1 MIDFFLEVVD
11 LGFSAASTIV
21 LPLKIKLLDSIE
33 FTVLELSVLALTSLT
48 MHRLA

>member
-21 LPLKIKLLDSIE
+21 LPLKIELLDSIE
-33 FTVLELSVLALTSLT
+33 FAVVALTSLT
-48 MHRLA
+48 TLRLA